1 MKKIL
6 FNVLLAS
13 LLICLVKPSKA
24 QDEMAIFVNE
34 SIEDAET
41 VMTAYGSPLLKS
53 LGTNFNT
60 GWLNTADV
68 KSFGQFE
75 IRLVATAS
83 FAPDADKTFAPANFG
98 LDNPEES
105 HIFTSEPILPTIFGE
120 MQDAQVTVQARGPN
134 DSELQVVGTYTIP
147 TLEVGGS
154 PMLMPQV
161 DIGLM
166 KGTELMVRGLP
177 PVDMPTYS
185 ELDKLTTSYFAVGL
199 KHDIKQWIP
208 GLKLLP
214 FSWSVYGAWSN
225 AELTYDGPFLIPS
238 DIVDNTSGID
248 QVNYAPGEEQYQNA
262 YDQQQMSFDTK
273 GITIGTMVSKRLPVI
288 TLFGGFEYNTS
299 TTKLLFEGAYP
310 YVNFDEEFEHLIDE
324 MNVEANQGNFGI
336 TGGVR
341 FKLLLMSITAA
352 GNYVPEGYSSITLG
366 VGLGNFR

>member
-1 MKKIL
+1 MKRIFL
-6 FNVLLAS
+6 SVLITGLMIGVS
-13 LLICLVKPSKA
+13 TRLKA

-41 VMTAYGSPLLKS
+41 VMKAYGSPLLRS

-68 KSFGQFE
+68 KSFGQFD

-83 FAPDADKTFAPANFG
+83 FAPDDDKIFAPADYG
-98 LDNPEES
+98 LDNPDES
-105 HIFTSEPILPTIFGE
+105 HIFTSEPTLPTIFGE
-120 MQDAQVTVQARGPN
+120 MQDAQVTVQAQGPN

-147 TLEVGGS
+147 TLEVGGA

-177 PVDMPTYS
+177 PVDMPTYN

-214 FSWSVYGAWSN
+214 FSWSVYGAWSS
-225 AELTYDGPFLIPS
+225 AELTYDGPFLTAQ
-238 DIVDNTSGID
+238 DIVENTEGVD
-248 QVNYAPGEEQYQNA
+248 QVNYAPGEEQYQND
-262 YDQQQMSFDTK
+262 YDLQKMSFDTK
-273 GITIGTMVSKRLPVI
+273 GITIGTMISKRLPVI

-324 MNVEANQGNFGI
+324 MNIEADQGNFGI

-341 FKLLLMSITAA
+341 FKLLLMSLTAS
-352 GNYVPEGYSSITLG
+352 GTYVPEGYSSITLG
-366 VGLGNFR
+366 LGLGKFR